1 MRVLFFQG
9 FVSPDL
15 DYKASDAVGYGI
27 TSAEAIIE
35 GLSALG
41 VEVLPVRPP
50 AQPSLDGERRRL
62 AWIIDG
68 YKALLDLDLRDGDII
83 FIFHIIFFLI

>member
-41 VEVLPVRPP
+41 VLHESAQKGDEPIAIGVDPLEELTLGLIYWHWHWHWHWGLPVC
-50 AQPSLDGERRRL
+50 QEV
-62 AWIIDG
+62 
-68 YKALLDLDLRDGDII
+68 
-83 FIFHIIFFLI
+83 HE